1 MHKIKAITT
10 KKNIKKFIKENGFF
24 MTKLAVMGVVALT
37 TGDSAFAQT
46 TGSAGNVATGSLSTL
61 VTPLTTVKSF
71 MTGTVPQVLVS
82 SGVVMAGA
90 SYAMNIDNQ
99 AVKSFMRIG
108 GGGSVAL
115 GAVPFIDELAGLI
128 F

>member
-1 MHKIKAITT
+1 MHKIKEIAT

-24 MTKLAVMGVVALT
+24 MARLAVMGAVALT

-61 VTPLTTVKSF
+61 TTPLTTVKSF
-71 MTGTVPQVLVS
+71 MTGTVPQVLIPT
-82 SGVVMAGA
+82 GVVMAGA
-90 SYAMNIDNQ
+90 SWAMNIDNQ

-108 GGGSVAL
+108 GGGSIAL
-115 GAVPFIDELAGLI
+115 GSVPFIDELVGLI